1 MNSANGEVTNLK
13 RREGGV
19 GEGLVRTRI
28 GERRGRELVGVE
40 SEEEKGKE
48 KAMRCGRKMK
58 IDEGGGEGSKR
69 RSKRWERM
77 GKSRNKRRGG
87 GGVSSFLQGL
97 RLRRWGS
104 CLERL
109 DVS

>member
-1 MNSANGEVTNLK
+1 MNSAKCEVTNLK

-87 GGVSSFLQGL
+87 GVSSCRVCGCGVGEAA
-97 RLRRWGS
+97 WNAS
-104 CLERL
+104 TCLE
-109 DVS
+109 